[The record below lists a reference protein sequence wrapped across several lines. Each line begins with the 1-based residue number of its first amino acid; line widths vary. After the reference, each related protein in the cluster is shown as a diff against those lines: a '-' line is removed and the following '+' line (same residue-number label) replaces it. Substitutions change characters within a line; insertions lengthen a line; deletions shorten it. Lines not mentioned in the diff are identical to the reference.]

1 MPDQIVD
8 RKLKI
13 LEASERSGGASKIG
27 AGTGEVRQPDS
38 VSDPEV
44 PARAT
49 RRRFSARYKLK
60 ILGQTDRCPSGELG
74 ALLRREGLY
83 WSNLQTWRRQR
94 QEGTLQAL
102 APRKRGRKAKLV
114 NPLTPESSGCSAR
127 TDV

>member
-1 MPDQIVD
+1 M
-8 RKLKI
+8 
-13 LEASERSGGASKIG
+13 EASERSGGASKSG

-83 WSNLQTWRRQR
+83 WSNLQT
-94 QEGTLQAL
+94 L
-102 APRKRGRKAKLV
+102 AP
-114 NPLTPESSGCSAR
+114 SAPGGDLAGPGSQETR
-127 TDV
+127 AQSEAG

>member
-1 MPDQIVD
+1 M
-8 RKLKI
+8 
-13 LEASERSGGASKIG
+13 EASERSGGASKSG

-114 NPLTPESSGCSAR
+114 NPLTPEVKR
-127 TDV
+127 LQR